1 MVAVQRRRRDT
12 RYCIEF
18 PVQLVHARRAHSLMT
33 HDVSDGGVF
42 LKTDTPPPLLHLVKV
57 HLVLPIGGH
66 ALTAHGMTVHV
77 VEAHVI
83 DASTG
88 LGRPAGIGVQF
99 YALDSATRDAWISF
113 ARHVAAHF
121 PESPDQTPLRLVRG
135 MTPEPLSRRFGNH
148 TAVVDWKPVSL
159 DVLQDI
165 YTQEIANGTLLI
177 PTEAAPAVGAN
188 IVVHVRHP
196 VTGAPFLFEAHV
208 LRHTDAPRGV
218 RVELRGA
225 DRGFR
230 EEFLDFVRGPV
241 IVEEESVA

>member
-1 MVAVQRRRRDT
+1 MVQVQRRRRDT

-18 PVQLVHARRAHSLMT
+18 PVQLVHARRANSLMT
-33 HDVSDGGVF
+33 HDVSEGGVF
-42 LKTDTPPPLLHLVKV
+42 LKTETPPPLLHLVKV

-77 VEAHVI
+77 V
-83 DASTG
+83 DASSTG
-88 LGRPAGIGVQF
+88 TSGRPAGIGVQF

-113 ARHVAAHF
+113 ARHVASHC

-148 TAVVDWKPVSL
+148 TAVVDWKPASL
-159 DVLQDI
+159 DVLQDV
-165 YTQEIANGTLLI
+165 YTQEIAQGTLLI
-177 PTEAAPAVGAN
+177 PTDVAPPAGAN
-188 IVVHVRHP
+188 IVVHLRHP
-196 VTGAPFLFEAHV
+196 LSGAPFLFEAHV
-208 LRHTDAPRGV
+208 LRHTDTPRGV

-230 EEFLDFVRGPV
+230 EEFLDFVRGPIV
-241 IVEEESVA
+241 VEEESVA